1 MIDPKKPG
9 VVLSNE
15 QIAERKKKAE
25 EQRREKE
32 LDYKIKKE
40 KLMKECGVVEVAI
53 IKFDPMTGITPSS
66 VVLPYE
72 WKEEETLIRDNDA
85 KKDGNKTKKT
95 K

>member
-1 MIDPKKPG
+1 
-9 VVLSNE
+9 
-15 QIAERKKKAE
+15 
-25 EQRREKE
+25 
-32 LDYKIKKE
+32 
-40 KLMKECGVVEVAI
+40 MKECGVVEVAI